1 MVSFF
6 VGSDLGLFL
15 PVQKWLRPGIKHD
28 LLLGCKQVAQGL
40 VVTDQLFQD
49 ACFNVSN
56 IIVHLECR
64 FFINGSR

>member
-1 MVSFF
+1 
-6 VGSDLGLFL
+6 
-15 PVQKWLRPGIKHD
+15 
-28 LLLGCKQVAQGL
+28 
-40 VVTDQLFQD
+40 VTDQLFQD